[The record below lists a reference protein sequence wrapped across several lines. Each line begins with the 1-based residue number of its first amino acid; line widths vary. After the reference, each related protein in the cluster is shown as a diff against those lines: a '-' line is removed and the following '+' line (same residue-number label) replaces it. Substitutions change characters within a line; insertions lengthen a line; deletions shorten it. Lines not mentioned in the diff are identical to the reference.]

1 MSEAAGWRRL
11 GWAAAACL
19 VLMLAI
25 GLLLALAP
33 DGITVATLQAAER
46 ARDRAEI
53 VAAVNAAPGWA
64 TAYFLLDSL
73 FALAYLALYLAL
85 RRLLPG
91 PVGGAA
97 LAGGW
102 LKAGADLVE
111 NGTLLLAALSA
122 LGGTPWSDPAVGL
135 LLGMAQ
141 LKRLGGAVAH
151 IGFAWALSPELPG
164 AFLLRLVLLLGG
176 VAALLG
182 YFLPALAQ
190 AHALLL
196 FFTLPLLL
204 WLVRQETARAAR

>member
-204 WLVRQETARAAR
+204 RLARQETARAAR